1 MDGRGGNQERPVEAV
16 AVERLRALGERAR
29 RLATEVLAA
38 VEELEAL
45 ALELAAARGE
55 LPAPQRSRNEQR
67 PAAPVVG
74 PARTA
79 RSAAGRS
86 EGKEQ
91 PSSAQVMER
100 LQRLTGQQRALIAE
114 AVERRQQLEAAGL
127 LAEEERRTFR
137 VVPPSP
143 DNIVVQVRAPGERR
157 GMTTYVMSPEELQ
170 QLLPP
175 EDDEGQESEQ
185 SPPTAQPPRDE
196 SH

>member
-1 MDGRGGNQERPVEAV
+1 MHGRGGNQERPVEAL
-16 AVERLRALGERAR
+16 AVERLRVLGERAR

-45 ALELAAARGE
+45 ALELAAARLE
-55 LPAPQRSRNEQR
+55 LPAQVTE
-67 PAAPVVG
+67 
-74 PARTA
+74 PARTPPIAA
-79 RSAAGRS
+79 RRS
-86 EGKEQ
+86 RGNDQ
-91 PSSAQVMER
+91 LSSAQVMER

-127 LAEEERRTFR
+127 LPGDERRTFR

-157 GMTTYVMSPEELQ
+157 GMATYVMSPEELQ

-175 EDDEGQESEQ
+175 EDDEAPESGQ
-185 SPPTAQPPRDE
+185 PPATAQQPPDDDR
-196 SH
+196 

>member
-1 MDGRGGNQERPVEAV
+1 MHGRAGNQERPVEAV

-29 RLATEVLAA
+29 RLAAEVLAA

-45 ALELAAARGE
+45 ALELAAAQGG
-55 LPAPQRSRNEQR
+55 LPVPPRLRNEQR
-67 PAAPVVG
+67 PSAQVME

-79 RSAAGRS
+79 PSAAGRS
-86 EGKEQ
+86 EGNGQ
-91 PSSAQVMER
+91 LSSAQVMER

-127 LAEEERRTFR
+127 LAEGERRTFR
-137 VVPPSP
+137 VVPPSD

-157 GMTTYVMSPEELQ
+157 GMATYVMSPEELQ

-175 EDDEGQESEQ
+175 EDDEAQEGEQ
-185 SPPTAQPPRDE
+185 SPPTARQSTDDK
-196 SH
+196 H

>member
-1 MDGRGGNQERPVEAV
+1 MHGRGGNEERAVEAL

-55 LPAPQRSRNEQR
+55 LPAPQRPRSDQR
-67 PAAPVVG
+67 PSAPVAQ
-74 PARTA
+74 PPSTPPI
-79 RSAAGRS
+79 AAGRS
-86 EGKEQ
+86 KGNDQ
-91 PSSAQVMER
+91 LTSAQVMER

-127 LAEEERRTFR
+127 LAEGERRTFR
-137 VVPPSP
+137 VVPPSD

-157 GMTTYVMSPEELQ
+157 GMSTYVMRPEELQ

-175 EDDEGQESEQ
+175 EDDEAQEGEQ
-185 SPPTAQPPRDE
+185 TPPTARQPRDDK
-196 SH
+196 H